1 MVCRYHAALLVCTAS
16 CFLSGKTDYVAAG
29 LESQTFLIC
38 CCLHVSFTATS
49 CTVSFLS
56 HAICS
61 SVLCT
66 IRLAAESFVFTSQP
80 ALQLARTSLRVPSSS
95 SATLRHA
102 YLQRSRIRTLA
113 MEVNSP
119 QKSKL
124 KEFVVNEL
132 NPIEKPLQFTLAA
145 GLGLGTLFSMMFA
158 TQMLAVAVVLPVVA
172 LATLLLVQ
180 TAFVGFASMG
190 VLGIFTLAL
199 APAIGP
205 LVFLG
210 CVTSVWAW
218 QYRNSAAERLLQEE
232 AGASSTNYSST
243 TSSSSSS
250 GVADAE
256 IVEPAGPTAEEL
268 AAAAVL
274 QDLADFDSRLGVG
287 VLADEQPQ
295 PGTVVRVGVI

>member
-1 MVCRYHAALLVCTAS
+1 
-16 CFLSGKTDYVAAG
+16 
-29 LESQTFLIC
+29 
-38 CCLHVSFTATS
+38 
-49 CTVSFLS
+49 
-56 HAICS
+56 
-61 SVLCT
+61 
-66 IRLAAESFVFTSQP
+66 
-80 ALQLARTSLRVPSSS
+80 
-95 SATLRHA
+95 
-102 YLQRSRIRTLA
+102 LA

-180 TAFVGFASMG
+180 TAFVGFAFMG

-232 AGASSTNYSST
+232 AGASSTNYTS
-243 TSSSSSS
+243 TSSSSNSSS

-295 PGTVVRVGVI
+295 PGTVVRVSVI

>member
-1 MVCRYHAALLVCTAS
+1 M
-16 CFLSGKTDYVAAG
+16 
-29 LESQTFLIC
+29 
-38 CCLHVSFTATS
+38 
-49 CTVSFLS
+49 
-56 HAICS
+56 
-61 SVLCT
+61 
-66 IRLAAESFVFTSQP
+66 
-80 ALQLARTSLRVPSSS
+80 
-95 SATLRHA
+95 
-102 YLQRSRIRTLA
+102 A

-180 TAFVGFASMG
+180 TAFLGFAFMG
-190 VLGIFTLAL
+190 MLGLFTLVL

-210 CVTSVWAW
+210 CITSVWAW

-232 AGASSTNYSST
+232 AGATSTSYST
-243 TSSSSSS
+243 SSSSS
-250 GVADAE
+250 GVADAV

-274 QDLADFDSRLGVG
+274 QDLADFDSRL
-287 VLADEQPQ
+287 A
-295 PGTVVRVGVI
+295 